1 MLSASQYT
9 AARLNVVCP
18 GPTGPQG
25 QQGQQGASGV
35 SGPTGA
41 TGPSTFVSYLVES
54 ASVGDKPIPV
64 GANKL
69 RATVVGGGGGGGGA
83 YYDTIS
89 PTQARNGGGGGGSG
103 LRCDF
108 FISDIPADAL
118 YSVTVGPGG
127 TAGANGTNT
136 TGADGG
142 VGSPTFFEIY
152 SPSVTSYKYRFFAD
166 GGSGGKA
173 APSVN
178 ISGNG
183 GGGFAGGGGG
193 GAAELV
199 SGGITNGKG
208 GIGRMLDGSGGLSN
222 DGGDGGGGG
231 FANSGNNGSRGTYT
245 CRYYKPQT
253 TGTLIYAF
261 GGAGGGPYGADSN
274 GALITDGTVTNG
286 PGILGG
292 GGVGG
297 GGYAPATDGGD
308 GCVELYWSI

>member
-9 AARLNVVCP
+9 SARLNVACQ
-18 GPTGPQG
+18 GPSGPQG
-25 QQGQQGASGV
+25 QQGIQGV

-41 TGPSTFVSYLVES
+41 TGPSTFVSYIVES
-54 ASVGDKPIPV
+54 AYITNKPIPA

-83 YYDTIS
+83 YYGNTTR
-89 PTQARNGGGGGGSG
+89 PGGGGGGSG

-127 TAGANGTNT
+127 TAGANGTNAV
-136 TGADGG
+136 GANGG
-142 VGSPTFFEIY
+142 NGNTTFFEIY
-152 SPSVTSYKYRFFAD
+152 SPSVSSYKYRFTA
-166 GGSGGKA
+166 GGGKGGIA
-173 APSVN
+173 APSDN
-178 ISGNG
+178 IG
-183 GGGFAGGGGG
+183 GTGGSGFAGGGGG
-193 GAAELV
+193 GSTNATGMNFAI
-199 SGGITNGKG
+199 GGT
-208 GIGRMLDGSGGLSN
+208 GRMLDGNVGGTGTVL
-222 DGGDGGGGG
+222 GGDGGCGG
-231 FANSGNNGSRGTYT
+231 FANSGNNGSRGTVSCT
-245 CRYYKPQT
+245 DDKPQAIVNFT
-253 TGTLIYAF
+253 YGF

-274 GALITDGTVTNG
+274 GPLISNGTVTNG

-297 GGYAPATDGGD
+297 GGYSLPTAGGN